1 MTPWYCSFFIG
12 DDLMKVILIAGK
24 SGSGKSESA
33 NIMKELLK
41 DLDIKSAIT
50 GFSKYLKLFAKEL
63 INWNGDENNK
73 PREFLQNLGMDLRAA
88 GNNLLIKRMN
98 EDMQIYLKF
107 VDVVI
112 ISDVR
117 MVDELEF
124 FKNNYD
130 SITIRINNSLKN
142 KLTDKQRKHITEND
156 LDDYNKFDYVIN
168 NDEKLKEKLVAIV
181 KERF

>member
-1 MTPWYCSFFIG
+1 
-12 DDLMKVILIAGK
+12 
-24 SGSGKSESA
+24 
-33 NIMKELLK
+33 
-41 DLDIKSAIT
+41 
-50 GFSKYLKLFAKEL
+50 
-63 INWNGDENNK
+63 
-73 PREFLQNLGMDLRAA
+73 
-88 GNNLLIKRMN
+88 
-98 EDMQIYLKF
+98 
-107 VDVVI
+107 
-112 ISDVR
+112 

>member
-1 MTPWYCSFFIG
+1 M
-12 DDLMKVILIAGK
+12 
-24 SGSGKSESA
+24 
-33 NIMKELLK
+33 
-41 DLDIKSAIT
+41 
-50 GFSKYLKLFAKEL
+50 
-63 INWNGDENNK
+63 
-73 PREFLQNLGMDLRAA
+73 
-88 GNNLLIKRMN
+88 
-98 EDMQIYLKF
+98 
-107 VDVVI
+107 VI